1 MRIASR
7 LVLLL
12 AICLLPVLGWT
23 LPRDTL
29 VFDWRVTAI
38 ETPDGNPLVSTK
50 AGAQL
55 QINADG
61 TFTLQSDALSEA
73 GRWRMQGDSIYFAY
87 ELLPV
92 ARAVDSLFY
101 EVESGIPTLYLYQGE
116 ALVARQLDGTLS
128 SPRRSE
134 GYAVSFTEI
143 GFPILRGQNR
153 VIRLRG
159 RAQPKAEVVGLLDL
173 LRGLLGIAAM
183 LGLAWLFSV
192 KRKAINWRLVGIGM
206 GLQLLL
212 AILVLKVPGVKE
224 VFGFI
229 ADGFV
234 ALLAYA
240 GAGAE
245 FVFGGL
251 VGDPESFGYIIAFQ
265 VLPTIVFFSA
275 LTATLYYLGVLQ
287 KVVYGFAW
295 LMQRTM
301 GLSGAESLAAAGNI
315 FLGQTEAP
323 LLVRPYLERMTRSE
337 IMALMTGGMATIAG
351 GVFAAYVGYL
361 GGTDPEMQRK
371 FAKHLLTASIMSAP
385 AALVVAKMLVPETQQ
400 VNQNL
405 DVPRDKMG
413 VNLLDAISI
422 GITDGLKL
430 AVNVGVMLLV
440 FTALMEMLNA
450 AVSGLIGGPTG
461 LDDMVVK
468 VTDGRFTFN
477 LQFLMGMVFAPIA
490 WLLGVPMEDMVLIGQ
505 LLGEKTIIN
514 EFVAYGYM
522 GEAKA
527 AGRLLNE
534 KSIIIATYALCGF
547 ANLASIGIQIGGI
560 GALAPNQRKTL
571 SELGILALIGGTL
584 AAFLTAVMAGVIAFI

>member
-1 MRIASR
+1 MA
-7 LVLLL
+7 LLWLACLPLLTL
-12 AICLLPVLGWT
+12 AI
-23 LPRDTL
+23 PRDTL
-29 VFDWRVTAI
+29 VDDWTLQAI
-38 ETPDGNPLVSTK
+38 ETPQGELVSPI
-50 AGAQL
+50 GAEATLRFMADGRFVLRSDSLQESGRWTLRGDTVQL
-55 QINADG
+55 Q
-61 TFTLQSDALSEA
+61 
-73 GRWRMQGDSIYFAY
+73 Y

-92 ARAVDSLFY
+92 AQSVDSLRY
-101 EVESGIPTLYLYQGE
+101 EVEDGRPVLRLYHQGE
-116 ALVARQLDGTLS
+116 QIAQHLEGDLTSA
-128 SPRRSE
+128 RRSE
-134 GYAVSFTEI
+134 AYQLTFEAV
-143 GFPILRGQNR
+143 GRPVLRGAER
-153 VIRLRG
+153 VLRLRG
-159 RAQPKAEVVGLLDL
+159 RATPQAEVVGLLDI
-173 LRGLLGIAAM
+173 LRGLLGLAGL
-183 LGLAWLFSV
+183 LGIAWLFS
-192 KRKAINWRLVGIGM
+192 RNRRAINWRLVGIGM
-206 GLQLLL
+206 SLQLLL

-224 VFGFI
+224 AFGLV

-251 VGDPESFGYIIAFQ
+251 AGDTESFGYIIAFQ

-287 KVVYGFAW
+287 RVVYGFAW

-361 GGTDPEMQRK
+361 GGEDPEMQRE

-385 AALVVAKMLVPETQQ
+385 AALVMAKMLVPETEA

-405 DVPRDKMG
+405 DVPKDKIG

-461 LDDMVVK
+461 LDQFVADA
-468 VTDGRFTFN
+468 TDGRFTFN
-477 LQFLMGMVFAPIA
+477 LQFLLGLIFAPIA
-490 WLLGVPMEDMVLIGQ
+490 WLLGVPTEDMVLIGQ

-527 AGRLLNE
+527 AGRLLHE

-560 GALAPNQRKTL
+560 GALAPNQRKNL
-571 SELGILALIGGTL
+571 SELGLLSLVGGTL
-584 AAFLTAVMAGVIAFI
+584 AAFLTAVLAGVIAFL

>member
-12 AICLLPVLGWT
+12 ATCLLPGLGMAY
-23 LPRDTL
+23 PSDTL

-38 ETPDGNPLVSTK
+38 ETPDGTALLPIEAS
-50 AGAQL
+50 AMWHFR
-55 QINADG
+55 ADG
-61 TFTLQSDALSEA
+61 TFALQSDSLQEA
-73 GRWRMQGDSIYFAY
+73 GRWRVAGDSVYFEY
-87 ELLPV
+87 EFLPV
-92 ARAVDSLFY
+92 ARRVDSLFY
-101 EVESGIPTLYLYQGE
+101 QVENGRPTLYLYQDGE
-116 ALVARQLDGTLS
+116 LVARQLDEGLS
-128 SPRRSE
+128 SERRQE
-134 GYAVSFTEI
+134 AYALSFNEV
-143 GFPILRGQNR
+143 GFPILRGEHR

-159 RAQPKAEVVGLLDL
+159 RAQPKPETVDL
-173 LRGLLGIAAM
+173 IDVLRGLLGIAAM
-183 LGLAWLFSV
+183 LGLAWLFSI
-192 KRKAINWRLVGIGM
+192 KRRAINWRLVGIGM

-251 VGDPESFGYIIAFQ
+251 AGDPDSFGYIIAFQ

-361 GGTDPEMQRK
+361 GGDDPEVQRE

-385 AALVVAKMLVPETQQ
+385 AALVVAKMLVPETQE

-405 DVPRDKMG
+405 DVPKDKIG

-450 AVSGLIGGPTG
+450 AVSGLIGTPTG
-461 LDDMVVK
+461 LDQMVMEA
-468 VTDGRFTFN
+468 TEGRFTFN
-477 LQFLMGMVFAPIA
+477 LQFLLGMVFAPIA
-490 WLLGVPMEDMVLIGQ
+490 WLLGVPWEDMVLIGQ

-527 AGRLLNE
+527 AGRLLNQ

-560 GALAPNQRKTL
+560 GALAPNQRKNL